1 MMIAIECIELT
12 LDEQIALASAVSEGL
27 RGAAIALIQD
37 SKIVIDLINVG
48 RIDPLEVEG
57 IVRQFVSRRKDAQH
71 YSVERDGGYILVHS
85 PDPLARSRGRK
96 KSQLPGNLL
105 QCPSCGFVTQYKELY
120 NIHVRSHGIP
130 FGF

>member
-1 MMIAIECIELT
+1 MISIECIELT
-12 LDEQIALASAVSEGL
+12 RDEQIALATAVSEGF

-37 SKIVIDLINVG
+37 SKIVIDLVNNA
-48 RIDPLEVEG
+48 RIDPLEIEG

-71 YSVERDGGYILVHS
+71 YSVEHDGDSILVHS

-96 KSQLPGNLL
+96 KAQLPGNLL
-105 QCPSCGFVTQYKELY
+105 QCPSCGFITQYQELY
-120 NIHVRSHGIP
+120 NIHVRSHGSV